1 MNVILLGF
9 PGAGKGTQAK
19 VLEGKYGFVHIST
32 GDLIRKEVASKSE
45 LGERLSEIIK
55 NGSLVSDEIVT
66 EILIKNL
73 NGKTQNIVFDGFPR
87 TLRQAESLDN
97 YLREQGKKIDEV
109 VLIELP
115 EEEVLKRL
123 TSRRVC
129 KLCGA
134 IYNIYSEDFKDF
146 CVKCG
151 GQLIT
156 RSDDTLQ
163 SAKRRLDVFREE
175 TKPLLSYYGST
186 IGVKKIDGGKT
197 IEEVSSSIAEVLK
210 L

>member
-19 VLEGKYGFVHIST
+19 ALEEKYSFIHIST
-32 GDLIRKEVASKSE
+32 GDLIRREVALKSD
-45 LGERLSEIIK
+45 LGKKLSEIIK
-55 NGSLVSDEIVT
+55 SGSLVSDEIVT
-66 EILIKNL
+66 EILMKNL

-87 TLRQAESLDN
+87 TLTQAKSLDN
-97 YLREQGKKIDEV
+97 YLIEQEKKIDEV
-109 VLIELP
+109 VLIELS

-134 IYNIYSEDFKDF
+134 IYNIYSENFKDL
-146 CVKCG
+146 CAKCG
-151 GQLIT
+151 GQLII
-156 RSDDTLQ
+156 RSDDTLE

-175 TKPLLSYYGST
+175 TEPLLSYYDGT
-186 IGVKKIDGGKT
+186 VGIKKIDGGKT
-197 IEEVSSSIAEVLK
+197 IKEVSSSIAEVLK